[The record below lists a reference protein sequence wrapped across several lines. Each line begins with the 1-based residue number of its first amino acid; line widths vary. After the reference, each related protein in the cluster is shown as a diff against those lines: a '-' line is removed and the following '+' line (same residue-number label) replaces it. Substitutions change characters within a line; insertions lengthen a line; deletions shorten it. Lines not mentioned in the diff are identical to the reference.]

1 MAGREEACTR
11 EGRDQRTRK
20 RIGEQIK
27 FHRNKQAMT
36 QEELAEK
43 IGGKFSSNSL
53 SRYENGSTE
62 MGIVTFVSLASA
74 LNLEPNDLV
83 PSELITGF
91 KSTAGPKDY
100 EKLSDENKDIVNI
113 LINALLCKQ
122 EGQK

>member
-1 MAGREEACTR
+1 MMEKLNGLSLNLIIHPGETIKELLEEK
-11 EGRDQRTRK
+11 E
-20 RIGEQIK
+20 
-27 FHRNKQAMT
+27 MT